1 MKHKLYYKTDLAD
14 SSKFKVT
21 IFRFAFKIVS
31 FYFTDLII
39 GAPYEDNNKGAIY
52 VFNGGSP
59 KMTDT
64 YSQRILASNVNSNLR
79 GFGFSLS
86 KSNIDVDA
94 NTYVGT
100 LDLRDFF
107 SWLFCSC
114 FEWPQQPPSPIHTAT
129 HVKYIPP

>member
-1 MKHKLYYKTDLAD
+1 MAD
-14 SSKFKVT
+14 SSNFKVT

-100 LDLRDFF
+100 LDLRFF
-107 SWLFCSC
+107 FYHGC
-114 FEWPQQPPSPIHTAT
+114 FALVLNGLSNPHHRYTQQRT
-129 HVKYIPP
+129 